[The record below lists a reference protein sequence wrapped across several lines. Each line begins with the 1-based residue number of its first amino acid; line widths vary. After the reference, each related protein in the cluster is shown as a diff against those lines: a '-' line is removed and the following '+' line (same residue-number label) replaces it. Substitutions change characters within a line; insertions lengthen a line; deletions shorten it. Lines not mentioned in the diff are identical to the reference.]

1 MSQDKGGKGSQGP
14 RRQDMSQNSTS
25 QNIYDKGDTTV
36 CLLFFSNPS
45 QIDGFIK
52 YIKNELL

>member
-1 MSQDKGGKGSQGP
+1 MSQDKGGKGSQSP
-14 RRQDMSQNSTS
+14 RRQGMSQKSTS
-25 QNIYDKGDTTV
+25 QNIYDKGDATV
-36 CLLFFSNPS
+36 CLFFSNPS